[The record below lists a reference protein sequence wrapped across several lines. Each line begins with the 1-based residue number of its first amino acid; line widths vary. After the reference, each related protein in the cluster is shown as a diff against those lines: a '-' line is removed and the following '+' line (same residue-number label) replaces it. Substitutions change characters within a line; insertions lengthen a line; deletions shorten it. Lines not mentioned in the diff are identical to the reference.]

1 MSELKPGT
9 LIPRREVHP
18 QEPCWLDYGPED
30 RETGIQLR
38 SCQARIVSADS
49 VIGADGRQYVAVSA
63 YELGGVRI
71 MAVDDLRFYDRGPGK
86 GRAGQC
92 RSEQ

>member
-1 MSELKPGT
+1 MSELKAGT
-9 LIPRREVHP
+9 LFPRRKVRP

-30 RETGIQLR
+30 RATGVQLR
-38 SCQARIVSADS
+38 SCQARVVSADS

-71 MAVDDLRFYDRGPGK
+71 MPVDELRFYK
-86 GRAGQC
+86 KEK
-92 RSEQ
+92 SNEQ

>member
-1 MSELKPGT
+1 MPELKEGT
-9 LIPRREVHP
+9 LFPRRKVRP

-30 RETGIQLR
+30 RELGIQLR

-63 YELGGVRI
+63 AALGGVRI
-71 MAVDDLRFYDRGPGK
+71 MPVDNLRFYPK
-86 GRAGQC
+86 GER
-92 RSEQ
+92 